1 LQRRGLVARSRSRE
15 DRRVMKTR
23 LTAAGL
29 ARVLALD
36 RPIEEFELQLLGHL
50 GKHRQRALIDLL
62 EAVQRA
68 SG

>member
-1 LQRRGLVARSRSRE
+1 
-15 DRRVMKTR
+15 
-23 LTAAGL
+23 
-29 ARVLALD
+29 VLALD